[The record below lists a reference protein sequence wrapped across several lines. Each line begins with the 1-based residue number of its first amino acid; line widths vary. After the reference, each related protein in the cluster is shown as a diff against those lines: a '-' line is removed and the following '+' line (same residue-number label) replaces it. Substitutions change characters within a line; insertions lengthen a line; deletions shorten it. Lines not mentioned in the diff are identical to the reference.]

1 MSSSKIEIKKYG
13 GRLLHITKTGFITNV
28 YEWDS
33 KSRASYMYYDA
44 TTKQYDLIFKG
55 SKNGNDGFK
64 YFIATLDQEN
74 KKITF
79 HIILDLWLQ
88 DLQKQNSKFS
98 VEKYYNMKE
107 TVLNQDLNK
116 KFVTVHFKDSNQEIS
131 SEKLKELKS
140 DFVNEQLLQTEIYLE
155 AFTYEEYQ
163 NQTQE
168 FLEYVNS
175 YKLHIYLKE
184 KMYNDLL
191 SMVNIYVKN

>member
-1 MSSSKIEIKKYG
+1 MC
-13 GRLLHITKTGFITNV
+13 
-28 YEWDS
+28 
-33 KSRASYMYYDA
+33 YDA

-64 YFIATLDQEN
+64 YFIAALDQEN

-79 HIILDLWLQ
+79 HVILDLWLQ
-88 DLQKQNSKFS
+88 DLQKQNPKFS

-107 TVLNQDLNK
+107 TNLNQDLNK
-116 KFVTVHFKDSNQEIS
+116 KFVTVHFKDSVQEIS
-131 SEKLKELKS
+131 FEKLKELKS

-163 NQTQE
+163 EQTQE

-175 YKLHIYLKE
+175 YRLHIYLRE

-191 SMVNIYVKN
+191 SMINIYVKN